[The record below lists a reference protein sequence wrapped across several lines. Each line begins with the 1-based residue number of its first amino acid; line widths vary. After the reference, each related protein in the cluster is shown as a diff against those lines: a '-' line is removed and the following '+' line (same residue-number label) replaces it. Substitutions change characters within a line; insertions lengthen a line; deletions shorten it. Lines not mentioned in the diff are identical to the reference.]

1 MQRSRAA
8 NLWSCDNFLGTEYRA
23 LLKDPSF
30 IFLVGS
36 NVPEV
41 LNPSSDAFY
50 ISSYTAGIAFKF
62 ARKTELLIAVV
73 VSNSSFYAGDLRL
86 LTNREQVLSVLGNPN
101 HHRPEKTIPVLGC
114 IGAMDEYLDS
124 RGIAT
129 QVVYEIGSFDIA
141 AVHYQI
147 KTHA

>member
-1 MQRSRAA
+1 MVGTEMKSY
-8 NLWSCDNFLGTEYRA
+8 NTFLGTEYRT

-30 IFLVGS
+30 ISLVGG

-50 ISSYTAGIAFKF
+50 ISSYTTGIEFKF
-62 ARKTELLIAVV
+62 ERKTERLIAVV

-86 LTNREQVLSVLGNPN
+86 LTNREQVLSILGNPN

-124 RGIAT
+124 RGVAT
-129 QVVYEIGSFDIA
+129 QVVYETGSFDIA
-141 AVHYQI
+141 AVHYQM